1 MPVKMMAVLD
11 NRIRRLY
18 LIVNVCENYLF
29 FTNKWHVKVG
39 GANEMIEH
47 YKEMLVQLEEEEPR
61 NEELIALRHEH
72 IARIL

>member
-1 MPVKMMAVLD
+1 MSTVKT
-11 NRIRRLY
+11 
-18 LIVNVCENYLF
+18 CENYF
-29 FTNKWHVKVG
+29 YVTGKWCVQVG

-47 YKEMLVQLEEEEPR
+47 YKEMLVRLEEEEPR